1 MKKHTVDRFE
11 GNKAVLLL
19 REDET
24 IQVDVKKEQLP
35 KDLHEGDILNISF
48 LENNDVSNVEVL
60 KNETEIASDRIKKLQ
75 KKILNKDRS

>member
-1 MKKHTVDRFE
+1 MKRYTVDRFE

-60 KNETEIASDRIKKLQ
+60 KHETEIASDRIKNLQQKL
-75 KKILNKDRS
+75 LNKDRS